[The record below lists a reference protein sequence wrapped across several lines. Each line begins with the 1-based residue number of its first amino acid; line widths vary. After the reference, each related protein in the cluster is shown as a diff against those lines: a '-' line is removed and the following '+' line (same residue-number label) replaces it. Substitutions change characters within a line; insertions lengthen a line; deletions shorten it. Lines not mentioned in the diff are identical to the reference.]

1 MQRNTM
7 QIENDLINDF
17 YKNTREEIK
26 DLNAQVRNYD
36 AVMQRE
42 EESAQTRILSHQQK
56 VEHINYEHEV
66 NIAGIK
72 GAAAANME
80 EQYDLHAANERGNLK

>member
-42 EESAQTRILSHQQK
+42 EESA
-56 VEHINYEHEV
+56 
-66 NIAGIK
+66 
-72 GAAAANME
+72 
-80 EQYDLHAANERGNLK
+80 

>member
-1 MQRNTM
+1 MSGPELQAMVERLRQQKQQASMQRNTM

-26 DLNAQVRNYD
+26 ELNAQVKNYD

-42 EESAQTRILSHQQK
+42 EET
-56 VEHINYEHEV
+56 
-66 NIAGIK
+66 
-72 GAAAANME
+72 ANSRV
-80 EQYDLHAANERGNLK
+80 L